1 MSFFEQFTNMP
12 FEPIIDEDSD
22 FIPLLSTE
30 DEDNMHAEKVPTLLS
45 ILPLRNTVLFPG
57 VVIPITVGRDK
68 SINLIKDAF
77 KGDKI
82 IGVVSQKNDTVE
94 DPSQEDLNSVGTVA
108 QILKMLRMP
117 DGNTTV
123 IIQGK
128 KRFRI
133 KEFTQSEP
141 YYKAK
146 TESFEESRPEKNDE
160 EFEAIVSSLKD
171 TALQIIQKSSQIP
184 TEAGFALNNIES
196 QNFMVNFISSN
207 MNATATEKQSMLEVP
222 NLKERATLVLSHLIK
237 ELQKLELKNQIQ
249 NKVKVDLDKE
259 QRDYFLHQQIKT
271 IQKELGEKS
280 HEQDIEELRARAV
293 NKKWSKEI
301 AELFEKQIGKLARMN
316 PNSGEFGVQTNYVE
330 LLLDLPFGEYTTDN
344 FDLKHA
350 EDILDED
357 HFGLE
362 KVKERIIE
370 HLAVLKLKG
379 DLKSPIIC
387 LYGPPG
393 VGKTSLGKSV
403 AKALNRK
410 YVRMSLGGL
419 KDESEIRGH
428 RKTYIGAMPGR
439 ILQSLKKVQSSNPV
453 FILDEID
460 KIGSDYHGDPSSALL
475 EVLDPEQNTT
485 FYDNFLETEYD
496 LSKVLFIATCNNLS
510 TIQPALRDRM
520 EIIEV
525 SGYTVEEKI
534 EIAKQH
540 LLPKQ
545 VEENGLKKAQL
556 KLTDKQLEYIIENYT
571 AESGVRGLEKKI
583 SKFARYLAVHVAK
596 NESLPKITEA
606 TITKILG
613 PSHEKSKYQGN
624 DVVGVVTG
632 LAWTQ
637 VGGDILYI
645 ETSLSKGKGAK
656 LTLTGNLGDVMK
668 ESATLALEFIKA
680 HNEELNIDSELFENH
695 NIHIHVPEGATP
707 KDGPSAGIA
716 MLTALTSALTK
727 RKVKKH
733 LAMTGEITLRGKVLP
748 VGGIKEKILAAKRAG
763 IKEIILCAD
772 NEKDILD
779 IKPEYL
785 KGLTFKYVN
794 QMVEV
799 LQLALLK

>member
-1 MSFFEQFTNMP
+1 MSFFEQFNNMP

-30 DEDNMHAEKVPTLLS
+30 DEDNMHAEKVPNLLS

-82 IGVVSQKNDTVE
+82 IGVVAQKNDTIE

-146 TESFEESRPEKNDE
+146 TEGFEETRPEKNDE

-207 MNATATEKQSMLEVP
+207 MNATATEKQNMLEVP
-222 NLKERATLVLSHLIK
+222 NLKERATLVLTHLVK

-280 HEQDIEELRARAV
+280 HEQDIEELKARAV

-301 AELFEKQIGKLARMN
+301 AEIFEKQIGKLARMN

-344 FDLKHA
+344 FDLNHA
-350 EDILDED
+350 ESVLNED

-379 DLKSPIIC
+379 NLKSPIIC

-403 AKALNRK
+403 A
-410 YVRMSLGGL
+410 
-419 KDESEIRGH
+419 
-428 RKTYIGAMPGR
+428 
-439 ILQSLKKVQSSNPV
+439 
-453 FILDEID
+453 
-460 KIGSDYHGDPSSALL
+460 
-475 EVLDPEQNTT
+475 
-485 FYDNFLETEYD
+485 
-496 LSKVLFIATCNNLS
+496 
-510 TIQPALRDRM
+510 
-520 EIIEV
+520 
-525 SGYTVEEKI
+525 
-534 EIAKQH
+534 
-540 LLPKQ
+540 
-545 VEENGLKKAQL
+545 
-556 KLTDKQLEYIIENYT
+556 
-571 AESGVRGLEKKI
+571 
-583 SKFARYLAVHVAK
+583 
-596 NESLPKITEA
+596 
-606 TITKILG
+606 
-613 PSHEKSKYQGN
+613 
-624 DVVGVVTG
+624 
-632 LAWTQ
+632 
-637 VGGDILYI
+637 
-645 ETSLSKGKGAK
+645 
-656 LTLTGNLGDVMK
+656 
-668 ESATLALEFIKA
+668 
-680 HNEELNIDSELFENH
+680 
-695 NIHIHVPEGATP
+695 
-707 KDGPSAGIA
+707 
-716 MLTALTSALTK
+716 
-727 RKVKKH
+727 
-733 LAMTGEITLRGKVLP
+733 
-748 VGGIKEKILAAKRAG
+748 
-763 IKEIILCAD
+763 
-772 NEKDILD
+772 
-779 IKPEYL
+779 
-785 KGLTFKYVN
+785 
-794 QMVEV
+794 
-799 LQLALLK
+799 